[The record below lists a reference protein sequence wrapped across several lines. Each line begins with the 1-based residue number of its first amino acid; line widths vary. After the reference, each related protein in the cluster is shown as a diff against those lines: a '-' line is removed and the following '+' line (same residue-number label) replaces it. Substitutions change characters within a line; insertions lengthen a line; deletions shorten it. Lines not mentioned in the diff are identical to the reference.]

1 MSETFLSESP
11 EATLA
16 WATRLGAGLKPPLV
30 IALFGQLGTGKT
42 LVAKGIAAGLGVR
55 EAVTSPT
62 FILINEYELPDGN
75 RLYHV
80 DCYRLR
86 SEQTGQAVAAVKA
99 LGLEE
104 LFERGIVLI
113 EWADAILPLLPAER
127 IDITLTD
134 AGPGR
139 RRILLTDHRRSSAG

>member
-11 EATLA
+11 EATLT
-16 WATRLGAGLKPPLV
+16 WATQLGARLKPPLV

-62 FILINEYELPDGN
+62 FILINEYALPDGN

-86 SEQTGQAVAAVKA
+86 SEQTGEAVAAVKA

-104 LFERGIVLI
+104 LFDRGLVLI

-127 IDITLTD
+127 IDITLAD

-139 RRILLTDHRRSSAG
+139 RRITLTDHRRSPVG